1 MNNRSKIHFY
11 IFFVVFSFCGS
22 AQEIFKATGVEI
34 DFFSSA
40 PVEDIHAV
48 SGEGISVFNAE
59 TGEISFQVKIRS
71 FQFKKARM
79 QEHFNENFM
88 ESHKYPLAAF
98 KGKVKE
104 DHLEQLRDGENRIT
118 LTGILD
124 IHGIKNE
131 REIPAIIEV
140 KNDEIH
146 LRSRFKVACE
156 DHDIEIPKILWKNIA
171 EVVLVKVNANYSKM

>member
-1 MNNRSKIHFY
+1 MEKLYKILLLLLL
-11 IFFVVFSFCGS
+11 VLLSSTVT

-48 SGEGISVFNAE
+48 SKEGVSVLNAK

-71 FQFKKARM
+71 FQFRKAKM

-104 DHLEQLRDGENRIT
+104 DIDQLKDEENRIT
-118 LTGILD
+118 ITGILEV
-124 IHGIKNE
+124 HGEKKQ
-131 REIPAIIEV
+131 REIPAIIKVE
-140 KNDEIH
+140 NDKIQ

-156 DHDIEIPKILWKNIA
+156 DHEIEIPKILWKNIA

>member
-1 MNNRSKIHFY
+1 MRHQIKILLF
-11 IFFVVFSFCGS
+11 IFSALYSFSGIS
-22 AQEIFKATGVEI
+22 QEIYKATGAEI

-40 PVEDIHAV
+40 PIEDIHAV
-48 SGEGISVFNAE
+48 SKEGISVFNAE

-71 FQFKKARM
+71 FQFRKAKM

-88 ESHKYPLAAF
+88 ESHKYPLASF

-104 DHLEQLRDGENRIT
+104 DHLEQLIDGENRIT
-118 LTGILD
+118 ITGILD
-124 IHGIKNE
+124 VHGNKKQ
-131 REIPAIIEV
+131 REIPAILKVE
-140 KNDEIH
+140 NDKVQ
-146 LRSRFKVACE
+146 LRSRFNVACE